1 MNLATKATVVEAET
15 VMEAGS
21 KEVEDGVVRAN
32 QTGQALADILKAVEA
47 MNQQDMQS
55 NRQ

>member
-1 MNLATKATVVEAET
+1 VNLATKATVVEAET